1 MNESLLRKSGFGK
14 EMDAVHLGKCPF
26 CGAWID
32 IDKDFKDAISKEEFK
47 ISGLCQKCQDSMFG
61 E

>member
-1 MNESLLRKSGFGK
+1 LRKSGFGK